1 MNAKRVGKPELH
13 HKGGMVLPRRHSREE
28 GENMN
33 PYATLESIGVNPKG
47 EDGHYRYYTDILED
61 LAVLW
66 QEAGD

>member
-1 MNAKRVGKPELH
+1 MAVHRL
-13 HKGGMVLPRRHSREE
+13 RSREE